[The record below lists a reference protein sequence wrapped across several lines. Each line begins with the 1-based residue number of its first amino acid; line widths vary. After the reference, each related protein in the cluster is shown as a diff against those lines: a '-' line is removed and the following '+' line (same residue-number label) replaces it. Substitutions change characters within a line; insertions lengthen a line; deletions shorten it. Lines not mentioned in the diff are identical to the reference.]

1 MAASLWNDHPRCW
14 AWPWRRMAR
23 LVKGGSD
30 MWAQLMSFRLR
41 PGKDTAGLREQL
53 QAVEQPDSGL
63 LRTMIMQDQKDP
75 DQFYTLVVF
84 ESEEKARARERDPR
98 RQEGLQVLRAM
109 LADRLTGPP
118 EFTDLAVVEEW
129 SG

>member
-1 MAASLWNDHPRCW
+1 M
-14 AWPWRRMAR
+14 
-23 LVKGGSD
+23 VKGGSD
-30 MWAQLMSFRLR
+30 MWAQLMRWRLK
-41 PGKDTAGLREQL
+41 PGKDLTGLRGQL

-75 DQFYTLVVF
+75 DQYFTLVVF

-98 RQEGLQVLRAM
+98 RQEGLQVLREM
-109 LADRLTGPP
+109 LADILAAPP

-129 SG
+129 IG